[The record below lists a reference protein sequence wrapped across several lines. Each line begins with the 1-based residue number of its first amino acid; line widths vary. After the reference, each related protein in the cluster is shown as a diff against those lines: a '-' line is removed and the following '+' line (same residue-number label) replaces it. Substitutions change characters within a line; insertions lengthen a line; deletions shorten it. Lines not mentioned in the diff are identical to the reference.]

1 MLCCTNSFSYSI
13 SNIGIEHTCIKIF
26 WSVKEELWL
35 KIKSFEASFIF
46 SSGKS
51 FKGLIL
57 SPICV
62 KTSSPDTNLT
72 NFSGNDTFFL
82 INSEVFVFLK
92 RKINIIY
99 LFLWTKLVDLCW
111 DSNPGWPGGS
121 MLVNPPNGPYYW
133 YNLAQ
138 QVRGTGAS
146 NVLLVLAQK
155 TVLVLLVSIKFE

>member
-1 MLCCTNSFSYSI
+1 MENKNDSFLHVSDGPFFVQTRLLYIILSPTTYHFRILAYKSMLSWTNSFSYSI

-72 NFSGNDTFFL
+72 NFSGKDTFFL

-99 LFLWTKLVDLCW
+99 LFFCER
-111 DSNPGWPGGS
+111 N
-121 MLVNPPNGPYYW
+121 
-133 YNLAQ
+133 
-138 QVRGTGAS
+138 
-146 NVLLVLAQK
+146 
-155 TVLVLLVSIKFE
+155 

>member
-1 MLCCTNSFSYSI
+1 MYHILIKLNWQYINILYKNDSFLHVSGGPFFVQPRLLYIKSYHFRILAYKSMLCWKNSVSYSI
-13 SNIGIEHTCIKIF
+13 SSIGIEHTCIKIF

-35 KIKSFEASFIF
+35 KIKSLEASFIF

-92 RKINIIY
+92 R
-99 LFLWTKLVDLCW
+99 
-111 DSNPGWPGGS
+111 
-121 MLVNPPNGPYYW
+121 
-133 YNLAQ
+133 
-138 QVRGTGAS
+138 
-146 NVLLVLAQK
+146 
-155 TVLVLLVSIKFE
+155 